1 MNMTRPLLLVEALAA
16 RNDSGL
22 GKLVRMFVHGLKGL
36 AEHADIKVIVP
47 TDSDF
52 NVGAHCLP
60 IQVRPRP
67 MRLWTQT
74 AFPWLIRKLQP
85 KAVLCLGWTLP
96 LYRPPAQYGLLIAD
110 VGPLE
115 DTAFPMSSRDK
126 ANRNWLRRMPQ
137 KANLIL
143 TNSTFTQ
150 KRITRLLGILPDRIK
165 VVRPI
170 HADWFNNYNSAEAGL
185 LDSSTFPS
193 GSYFLAVG
201 NVEPRKNF
209 PGLIAAYAAL
219 KEKRP
224 DTPPLY
230 IVGHKAWGFPDAW
243 SAVMRF
249 GLTESIYFT
258 GYLSDADRNAYVAHC
273 TVFISSSL
281 YEGWGLPLFEALS
294 QGRPTIYH
302 SDSSQAEFASG
313 LAMAVDC
320 GNANQL
326 SEAMEKLWSIPAER
340 QKYIAALQSGFSRI
354 LEYDLEGALQAAV
367 LPLLVHS

>member
-1 MNMTRPLLLVEALAA
+1 MTRPLLLVEALAT

-36 AEHADIKVIVP
+36 ADYADIKVIVP

-52 NVGAHCLP
+52 NVGPHCLP
-60 IQVRPRP
+60 IQVQPRP

-115 DTAFPMSSRDK
+115 ATAFPMSSRDK

-143 TNSTFTQ
+143 TNAAFTK
-150 KRITRLLGILPDRIK
+150 KRINNILGILPNRIE

-170 HADWFNNYNSAEAGL
+170 HLDWFSNYNSADAGL
-185 LDSSTFPS
+185 LESSLFPN

-201 NVEPRKNF
+201 NIEPRKNF
-209 PGLIAAYAAL
+209 PGLIAAYATL
-219 KEKRP
+219 KKKHP

-243 SAVMRF
+243 AAVTQF
-249 GLTESIYFT
+249 GIADSIYFT

-273 TVFISSSL
+273 TLFISSSL
-281 YEGWGLPLFEALS
+281 YEGWGLPLFEALAL
-294 QGRPTIYH
+294 GRPAIYH
-302 SDSSQAEFASG
+302 GDSSQAEFASG
-313 LAMAVDC
+313 FALAVDC
-320 GNANQL
+320 SNPNQL
-326 SEAMEKLWSIPAER
+326 AEAMEKLWTIPSER
-340 QKYIAALQSGFSRI
+340 QKYLSALQTGFPRI
-354 LEYDLEGALQAAV
+354 LEYDLESALRAAV
-367 LPLLVHS
+367 LPLLAHS